1 MTLADWL
8 SKPWRRTFLV
18 ALPVALI
25 LATTATPSEGTG
37 RDTPLS
43 CLLCPPVGQRA
54 GVDFMLNVLLYIP
67 LGFALTRARTPPLAA
82 LLAAGLLSAAIEA
95 LQLEI
100 IDGRIASTLDV
111 VTNVLGAGLGIL
123 LASRLRAL
131 LAPSAR
137 AAAALAIVAGGFWMG
152 TVAATAWLLRPAI
165 PTEGVIVRLTPRPR
179 ARATGAAELID
190 AALGGRTLP
199 AGRVEWRTG
208 DRELFVSG
216 VAPLRLRL
224 IPNPRLEG
232 PDPRLQLLASDG
244 ERRLLVG
251 QSGNDLI
258 FQVKRHANDLRLRSP
273 GLRLPNFVAAGAHDT
288 VRLVARLR
296 GAGLALTAETGRR
309 TEGAE
314 LRLGALAGWS
324 LIFYRGGHLRN
335 IALQLLWSGV
345 ILLPLGYWASRSAGS
360 GLPRGAVRDH
370 RRVLTSL
377 LTIALTL
384 AGGVVVVPLAF
395 GYPLPSAWELTTVLT
410 ALMGG
415 LWAATIAPREWRAQG
430 GAAARRPTDLAS
442 RR

>member
-1 MTLADWL
+1 MTGADWL

-18 ALPVALI
+18 ALPVAVI

-54 GVDFMLNVLLYIP
+54 GVDFVLNVLLYIP

-95 LQLEI
+95 LQIEI
-100 IDGRIASTLDV
+100 IDGRFASTLDV

-123 LASRLRAL
+123 LGLRAL

-165 PTEGVIVRLTPRPR
+165 PTEAVIVRLTPRPR
-179 ARATGAAELID
+179 ARATGAGELID

-208 DRELFVSG
+208 DRELFASG
-216 VAPLRLRL
+216 VAPLQLRF
-224 IPNPRLEG
+224 IPNPRVEG
-232 PDPRLQLLASDG
+232 PDPRIQLLASDG

-251 QSGNDLI
+251 QSGNDLV

-273 GLRLPNFVAAGAHDT
+273 GLRLPNFLAAGAHDT

-296 GAGLALTAETGRR
+296 GADLALTAETGRR

-324 LIFYRGGHLRN
+324 LFFYRGGDLRN
-335 IALQLLWSGV
+335 IVLQLLWSAV
-345 ILLPLGYWASRSAGS
+345 ILVPLGYWASRAAGS
-360 GLPRGAVRDH
+360 GLPRGPVRDH
-370 RRVLTSL
+370 RRVLTWL
-377 LTIALTL
+377 LTVALAL
-384 AGGVVVVPLAF
+384 VGGVVVVPLAL
-395 GYPLPSAWELTTVLT
+395 GYRLPSAWELTSVLT
-410 ALMGG
+410 ALAGG
-415 LWAATIAPREWRAQG
+415 WWAATLARGEGDTRA
-430 GAAARRPTDLAS
+430 GARGRRPSDLAS
-442 RR
+442 AR